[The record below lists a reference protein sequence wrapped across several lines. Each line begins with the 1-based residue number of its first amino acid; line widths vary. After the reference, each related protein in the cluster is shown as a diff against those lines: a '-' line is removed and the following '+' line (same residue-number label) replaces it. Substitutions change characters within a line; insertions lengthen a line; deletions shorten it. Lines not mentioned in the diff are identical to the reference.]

1 MVKVKMVLN
10 WCILMVL
17 IAVAL
22 MIPGVAQAKSIKI
35 WPDEL
40 KPMEPN
46 REYFQSYS
54 NARNNFFYAP
64 FVLPSGARITK
75 ITYYHRGMGSPAST
89 QVIVDRIKMGNGV
102 ETLASGSSTD
112 STGDIVR
119 VDFAVAGDPTI
130 RSGYRYYI
138 RVLSDNDNS
147 WFMGVIITFQDVIG
161 STQAQ

>member
-1 MVKVKMVLN
+1 
-10 WCILMVL
+10 
-17 IAVAL
+17 
-22 MIPGVAQAKSIKI
+22 
-35 WPDEL
+35 
-40 KPMEPN
+40 
-46 REYFQSYS
+46 
-54 NARNNFFYAP
+54 
-64 FVLPSGARITK
+64 
-75 ITYYHRGMGSPAST
+75 MGSPAST

-161 STQAQ
+161 STPAP